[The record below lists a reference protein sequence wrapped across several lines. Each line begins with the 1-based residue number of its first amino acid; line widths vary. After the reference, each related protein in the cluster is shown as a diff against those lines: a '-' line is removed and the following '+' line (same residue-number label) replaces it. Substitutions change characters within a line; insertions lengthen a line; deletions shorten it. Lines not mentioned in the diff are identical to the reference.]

1 MSAQDDELRQ
11 LANVQADLRREFGAR
26 LSAEQV
32 DRRFDETVQRFAGAP
47 IRSFV
52 PVLAQRSVRQELRRD
67 LAATPAT
74 SATSAT

>member
-11 LANVQADLRREFGAR
+11 LASVQAELQREFSAR

-32 DRRFDETVQRFAGAP
+32 DRRFRETVELFAGAP

-52 PVLAQRSVRQELRRD
+52 PVLAQRSVRQVLQRD
-67 LAATPAT
+67 LAAN
-74 SATSAT
+74 